1 MTALCIVLSVLLFLF
16 LVAIIPVSLTL
27 KYKDEVAVTAS
38 VWVIKFGLY
47 PKKKKKVKISD
58 YTLKKEKKRKHK
70 ALKKKLKKNKELQNA
85 KKSSDV
91 KPKEKKSLLESL
103 GLIHEL
109 LTAFVGGVVKHV
121 KIKTTK
127 IQLTVASDDAAKTA
141 LLYAAASNAVLLI
154 VTFLDSFKKVK
165 NLHSSD
171 ISVNADFLTEKSY
184 ADIEIS
190 FSLRIWH
197 LIKILFASALKYVTH
212 KSK

>member
-1 MTALCIVLSVLLFLF
+1 M
-16 LVAIIPVSLTL
+16 
-27 KYKDEVAVTAS
+27 AVTAS

-141 LLYAAASNAVLLI
+141 LLYAAASNAVLMIIPMQDWLC
-154 VTFLDSFKKVK
+154 LDSSARM
-165 NLHSSD
+165 NTPGTANGNWQWRLLPGE
-171 ISVNADFLTEKSY
+171 LTSEL
-184 ADIEIS
+184 AE
-190 FSLRIWH
+190 RI
-197 LIKILFASALKYVTH
+197 AALTRLAGRI
-212 KSK
+212 